1 MNIKYKYFYIAILSA
16 MSCGYYLYHSF
27 DIKIE
32 FKNKINQT
40 NNTTHIKEYLPDD
53 MVTYQYTKVEGEDI
67 GKKFGDIEDIKKR
80 GELVVIGKK
89 DDKNA
94 LFQIKIKDK
103 KYVGKNIEIAKM
115 IASYLGVRLRFR
127 MLYTNYEDIVDAIEN
142 GEGDIGIA
150 KLSYTK
156 ERSRKVLYSLPYVI
170 SRKMLLINRV
180 SMVKSGKN
188 DINQLLNDQ
197 NSVIGTVKSTSYES
211 FIRNIFPKASLFLQE
226 DWDQTIIPL
235 LENGN
240 ITAAMRDEIRIK
252 LLLKENPKLLVKLLP
267 IILKDEEDP
276 ISAILNQESIGLLA
290 FVDKCIAIEKCQ
302 ENVDELMNKYEK
314 IS

>member
-1 MNIKYKYFYIAILSA
+1 
-16 MSCGYYLYHSF
+16 
-27 DIKIE
+27 
-32 FKNKINQT
+32 
-40 NNTTHIKEYLPDD
+40 
-53 MVTYQYTKVEGEDI
+53 
-67 GKKFGDIEDIKKR
+67 
-80 GELVVIGKK
+80 
-89 DDKNA
+89 
-94 LFQIKIKDK
+94 
-103 KYVGKNIEIAKM
+103 M